1 MLVGMKRYIASL
13 LLILLVAAVAAFA
26 ADVTGAWAAKVPAR
40 GEEQDTTFNFKQA
53 GEKLTGTVVGPMG
66 ETPIADGK
74 VTGDDISF
82 VQNLDFGGNAINIMY
97 KGKVSGSEIKF
108 TREVEGRGNPRD
120 FVAKK
125 K

>member
-1 MLVGMKRYIASL
+1 MLVRMKRYAASL

-26 ADVTGAWAAKVPAR
+26 ADVTGAWTAKVPAR
-40 GEEQDTTFNFKQA
+40 GEEQDYTFNFKQA
-53 GEKLTGTVVGPMG
+53 GDKLTGTIVAPMG
-66 ETPIADGK
+66 ETQIADGK

-82 VQNLDFGGNAINIMY
+82 VQNLEFGGNAIKIMY
-97 KGKVSGSEIKF
+97 KGKVAGNEIKF